1 MASTEAITVQRLQ
14 ALTPQ
19 ALAQLQQLVVDS
31 HWNQLPADWALFFSL
46 GAIYV
51 VRNAEGVIVG
61 SGAVLPMGASLGGAA
76 QVSWISMV
84 LVSPALRGHGLG
96 RAVFARCLAQVQSK
110 DQVPMLDATP
120 QGEALY
126 AQFGF
131 EPTWRFTRW
140 RRPQNTTAMSGLP
153 ADTSIHYLQ
162 QLDQQAL
169 GFDRHALLSGMAER
183 EGARCVRHAEASAL
197 LRPGRTAV
205 HIGPMHATQEVEGA
219 ALLQAIAAALPDALV
234 VDVPQGRSR
243 MEATLNATGFA
254 PERPFARMVRA
265 SGLKLAPTQTDIVQA
280 VAGPEYA

>member
-31 HWNQLPADWALFFSL
+31 HWNQLPTDWELFLSM
-46 GAIYV
+46 GTIYV
-51 VRNAEGVIVG
+51 VRGADGVIVG

-76 QVSWISMV
+76 QVSWISMI

-96 RAVFARCLAQVQSK
+96 RAVFSCCLEQVQSK
-110 DQVPMLDATP
+110 DRVPMLDATP

-131 EPTWRFTRW
+131 EPSWRFTRW
-140 RRPQNTTAMSGLP
+140 RRPQKSTAMSSLP
-153 ADTSIHYLQ
+153 ADTSINHLQ
-162 QLDQQAL
+162 QLDLQAL
-169 GFDRHALLSGMAER
+169 GFDRHALLRGMAER
-183 EGARCVRHAEASAL
+183 EGVRCVRQAEASAL

-205 HIGPMHATQEVEGA
+205 HIGPLHATHEVEGA
-219 ALLQAIAAALPDALV
+219 ALLDAIAAALSDVLV
-234 VDVPQGRSR
+234 IDVPQGRTR
-243 MEATLNATGFA
+243 MEATLKAAGFA
-254 PERPFARMVRA
+254 PERLFARMVCA
-265 SGLKLAPTQTDIVQA
+265 NGLKLAPTQTDIVQA